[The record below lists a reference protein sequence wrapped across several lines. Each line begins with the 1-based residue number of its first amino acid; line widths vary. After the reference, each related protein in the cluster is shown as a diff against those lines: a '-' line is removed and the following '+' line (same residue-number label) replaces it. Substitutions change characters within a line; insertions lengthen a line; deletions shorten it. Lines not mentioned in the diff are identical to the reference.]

1 MAQQRMNVQAP
12 IDRLFAKRWSTRA
25 FASERPVTAE
35 ELAACLEAARW
46 APSCFGEEPWRFVVV
61 DRVEHEVQWQLL
73 LECLAPKNQLWARHA
88 PVLIVAAAEPLFSHN
103 SENNRWA
110 EYDTGQAMIC
120 MSLQAEELG
129 LVTHQMGGF
138 NAETLK
144 SALGMPE
151 HLHVMS
157 VTALGHQADVES
169 ALEEFQAMEQAPR
182 IRRPLEE
189 SVHAGHWGAAWS
201 APAASG
207 WDARYQETPVEKL
220 PWFHAGL
227 DGDIAAALDNL
238 ESAGTAFKGKQA
250 VDLGCGPG
258 TQAVALAKL
267 GFTVIATEVSHHALE
282 SAIDLAVSEEVN
294 ITFQVDDVLESKI
307 SGSFDLVVDRG
318 LFHCFADQVDQI
330 RYLTTVRRLLR
341 PGGVLLLKCFH
352 KDESSEMGP
361 PGRYDETDIRRLF
374 ADGFE
379 LLESHESHFDS
390 TVMERSPKA
399 IFCSLKKVI

>member
-25 FASERPVTAE
+25 FDPEKQVTE
-35 ELAACLEAARW
+35 EQLAACLEAARW

-61 DRVEHEVQWQLL
+61 DRVEHETEWQLL
-73 LECLAPKNQLWARHA
+73 LSCLAPKNQLWAKHA
-88 PVLIVAAAEPLFSHN
+88 PLLIVAAAEPLFSHN
-103 SENNRWA
+103 SESNRWA

-129 LVTHQMGGF
+129 LVSHQMGGF
-138 NAETLK
+138 HAEALK

-151 HLHVMS
+151 QLHVMS
-157 VTALGHQADVES
+157 VTALGHQADAES
-169 ALEEFQAMEQAPR
+169 APEEFQAMEQAPR
-182 IRRPLEE
+182 TRRPLEE
-189 SVHAGHWGAAWS
+189 SVHAACWGSTWS

-227 DGDIAAALDNL
+227 DADIATALDGI

-250 VDLGCGPG
+250 LDLGCGPG

-267 GFTVIATEVSHHALE
+267 GLSVVATEISHHALE

-294 ITFQVDDVLESKI
+294 ITFQVDDVLKSKI
-307 SGSFDLVVDRG
+307 NGSFDVVVDRG
-318 LFHCFADQVDQI
+318 LFHCFSDEADQMA
-330 RYLTTVRRLLR
+330 YLSTVRRLLN
-341 PGGVLLLKCFH
+341 PGGTLLLKCFH
-352 KDESSEMGP
+352 KDEGCEMGP

-379 LLESHESHFDS
+379 LVESDKSHFDS
-390 TVMERSPKA
+390 DVMERSPKA
-399 IFCSLKKVI
+399 LFCHLKKTI